1 MYRRSLLPLTRET
14 LGESPVV
21 LLQGARQTGKT
32 TLAEILGQEIGAAYQ
47 SLDVAT
53 TLAAVRADPAG
64 FLAAHADRPLILDE
78 VQRFPELF
86 LPMKVEVDRGRRPGR
101 FLLTGSASILSLPRL
116 SESLAGRMRIL
127 TLWPLSQGEIA
138 GGGGGTEGF
147 IDRVF
152 DRKDAWIK
160 AGPRP
165 PADLVAAALQGGF
178 PERIG
183 KKSQTQNRNWYQ
195 SYLSTILERD
205 VRDISDI
212 QAPADLLRLLS
223 LIATRVGSLLNY
235 SDLSRGLGMVDTTLK
250 RYLALLEKVFLIR
263 RLPAWATNLDKRVT
277 KSPKLYVLDSGLL
290 AHLLGID
297 RDRLSYDPTLVG
309 PLIENL
315 VFMELV
321 KQIGWSETQ
330 PTIHHF
336 RNAARQEVDFVL
348 ERPGGEIVG
357 IEVKAS
363 ADVDSQ
369 HFKGLRALRDAAG
382 RRFLRGVVL
391 YGGREIVPFGDGL
404 WAAPIQSM
412 WTGE

>member
-14 LGESPVV
+14 LGDSPVV

-32 TLAEILGQEIGAAYQ
+32 TLAEILGQEIDAAYQ
-47 SLDVAT
+47 SFDIAT

-127 TLWPLSQGEIA
+127 TLWPLSQGEIT
-138 GGGGGTEGF
+138 GTTERF
-147 IDRVF
+147 IDGVF

-160 AGPRP
+160 SGPRP
-165 PADLVAAALQGGF
+165 PVDLVAAALQGGF

-183 KKSQTQNRNWYQ
+183 KKSTTQNRGWYQ

-250 RYLALLEKVFLIR
+250 RYLALLEKVFLVR

-309 PLIENL
+309 PLIENM

-330 PTIHHF
+330 PTLHHF

-391 YGGREIVPFGDGL
+391 YGGREVVPFGDGL
-404 WAAPIQSM
+404 WAVPIQSL
-412 WTGE
+412 WLEE